1 MRNGCRSKN
10 GPQIRLQRLD
20 LLFLFR
26 RREENVRRGSRKI
39 RQRCRGG
46 STQFVQLNLK
56 RPINNYKTS
65 FEATRRIVFV
75 AGPGVEILDLV
86 GPLQVFARAADM
98 FRREN
103 PGSPPIYSVEVVTIS
118 RQRSLLANCGL
129 RITAHKTFREAPG
142 KIDTLLIA
150 GGDAI
155 EQNRIS
161 PEAVRWL
168 KRIAKRIRRIG
179 SVCTGAMFLARAGL
193 LDGRRAT
200 THWNWC
206 RTLIKHAPK
215 ARVDP
220 DPIFV
225 RDENVY
231 TSAGVTAGM
240 DLALAL
246 VEEDYGS
253 RLALQV
259 ARNLVLYLRRP
270 GGQSQ
275 FSAALSLQSTDRK
288 PLRELEAWVLDNLD
302 KPLTV
307 PMLAQRIAM
316 SPRNFARVFA
326 KEMRTTPAK
335 FVERLRVETARRRL
349 EESQNTME
357 TIASECGFG
366 NVNSM
371 RNVFQRTL
379 KIPPG
384 QYRRHFR
391 HVKRGK
397 R

>member
-1 MRNGCRSKN
+1 MLNNHKA
-10 GPQIRLQRLD
+10 GP
-20 LLFLFR
+20 
-26 RREENVRRGSRKI
+26 N
-39 RQRCRGG
+39 
-46 STQFVQLNLK
+46 
-56 RPINNYKTS
+56 PM
-65 FEATRRIVFV
+65 TRRIVFV
-75 AGPGVEILDLV
+75 AGPETEILDLV
-86 GPLQVFARAADM
+86 GPLQVFARASDM
-98 FRREN
+98 YCREHA
-103 PGSPPIYSVEVVTIS
+103 GTQPIYSIEVVS
-118 RQRSLLANCGL
+118 ASAHRSLTANCGL
-129 RITAHKTFREAPG
+129 RFAAHKTFRQVRG
-142 KIDTLLIA
+142 KIDTLLVA

-155 EQNRIS
+155 EQNKIN

-168 KRIAKRIRRIG
+168 RKIAPRVRRVG
-179 SVCTGAMFLARAGL
+179 SVCTGALLLARAGL

-206 RTLIKHAPK
+206 ETLIRRAPR
-215 ARVDP
+215 ADVDP

-275 FSAALSLQSTDRK
+275 FSAALSLQETDRK
-288 PLRELEAWVLDNLD
+288 PLRELEAWVLDHLGMS
-302 KPLTV
+302 LTV
-307 PMLAQRIAM
+307 PVLAQRVAM
-316 SPRNFARVFA
+316 SPRNFARVFTT
-326 KEMRTTPAK
+326 EMKTTPAK
-335 FVERLRVETARRRL
+335 FVERLRVEAARRRL
-349 EESQNTME
+349 EESQNSME
-357 TIASECGFG
+357 TIAAECGFG
-366 NVNSM
+366 NVNAM

-391 HVKRGK
+391 HEKRK
-397 R
+397 RTR

>member
-1 MRNGCRSKN
+1 M
-10 GPQIRLQRLD
+10 
-20 LLFLFR
+20 
-26 RREENVRRGSRKI
+26 
-39 RQRCRGG
+39 
-46 STQFVQLNLK
+46 
-56 RPINNYKTS
+56 
-65 FEATRRIVFV
+65 FV

-86 GPLQVFARAADM
+86 GPLQVFASAADM
-98 FRREN
+98 HAREN
-103 PGSPPIYSVEVVTIS
+103 PGSPPIYSVEVATVSS
-118 RQRSLLANCGL
+118 RRSLIANCGL
-129 RITAHKTFREAPG
+129 PITADKTFREVRG
-142 KIDTLLIA
+142 TIDTLLVA

-155 EQNRIS
+155 EQNEVT

-168 KRIAKRIRRIG
+168 KRISPRIRRVG
-179 SVCTGAMFLARAGL
+179 SVCTGAMLLARAGL

-206 RTLIKHAPK
+206 QTLIKRAPR
-215 ARVDP
+215 ALVDA

-246 VEEDYGS
+246 VEEDHGS

-275 FSAALSLQSTDRK
+275 FSAALSLQLTDRK
-288 PLRELEAWVLDNLD
+288 PLRELEAWVLDNLQ

-307 PMLAQRIAM
+307 PLLAQRVAM

-326 KEMRTTPAK
+326 KEMNTTPAK
-335 FVERLRVETARRRL
+335 FVERLRVEAARRRL
-349 EESQNTME
+349 EESHNSME
-357 TIASECGFG
+357 MIASECGFG

-371 RNVFQRTL
+371 RNIFQRTL
-379 KIPPG
+379 KIAPG

-391 HVKRGK
+391 HVKNSV
-397 R
+397 

>member
-1 MRNGCRSKN
+1 
-10 GPQIRLQRLD
+10 
-20 LLFLFR
+20 
-26 RREENVRRGSRKI
+26 
-39 RQRCRGG
+39 
-46 STQFVQLNLK
+46 
-56 RPINNYKTS
+56 
-65 FEATRRIVFV
+65 VFV

-86 GPLQVFARAADM
+86 GPLQVFARASEMHA
-98 FRREN
+98 RAN
-103 PGSPPIYSVEVVTIS
+103 PGSAPIYSVEVVTIS
-118 RQRSLLANCGL
+118 SRRSLIANCGL
-129 RITAHKTFREAPG
+129 RIGAHRSFREVRG
-142 KIDTLLIA
+142 NIDSLLIA
-150 GGDAI
+150 GGNAI
-155 EQNRIS
+155 EQNEIS

-168 KRIAKRIRRIG
+168 KKIAPRIRRVG
-179 SVCTGAMFLARAGL
+179 SVCTGAMLLAQAGL

-206 RTLIKHAPK
+206 QTLIKRAPR
-215 ARVDP
+215 ADVDP
-220 DPIFV
+220 DPIFI

-275 FSAALSLQSTDRK
+275 FSAALSLQATDRK
-288 PLRELEAWVLDNLD
+288 PLRELETWVLDNLH

-307 PMLAQRIAM
+307 SLLAQRVAM

-326 KEMRTTPAK
+326 KEMKTTPAK
-335 FVERLRVETARRRL
+335 FVERLRIEVARRRL
-349 EESQNTME
+349 EESQNSME
-357 TIASECGFG
+357 TIATECGFG

-379 KIPPG
+379 KTPPG

-391 HVKRGK
+391 HVKHRQKGK
-397 R
+397 PKR

>member
-1 MRNGCRSKN
+1 MKRALNN
-10 GPQIRLQRLD
+10 N
-20 LLFLFR
+20 
-26 RREENVRRGSRKI
+26 REP
-39 RQRCRGG
+39 
-46 STQFVQLNLK
+46 VQP
-56 RPINNYKTS
+56 R
-65 FEATRRIVFV
+65 TRRIVFV
-75 AGPGVEILDLV
+75 AAPGTEILDLV
-86 GPLQVFARAADM
+86 GPLQVFARASEM
-98 FRREN
+98 FAREH
-103 PGSPPIYSVEVVTIS
+103 PAAPPTYSVEVVTIS
-118 RQRSLLANCGL
+118 ARRSLIANCGL
-129 RITAHKTFREAPG
+129 RITAHKTFREVRG

-150 GGDAI
+150 GGNAI
-155 EQNRIS
+155 EQDQVS
-161 PEAVRWL
+161 ADVVRWL
-168 KRIAKRIRRIG
+168 RKIAGRIRRIG
-179 SVCTGAMFLARAGL
+179 SVCTGAMLLARAGL

-206 RTLIKHAPK
+206 QTLINRAPR
-215 ARVDP
+215 ADVDP

-246 VEEDYGS
+246 VEEDHGA

-275 FSAALSLQSTDRK
+275 FSAALSLQLTDRK
-288 PLRELEAWVLDNLD
+288 PLRDLEAWVLDNLN

-307 PMLAQRIAM
+307 PVLAQRVAM
-316 SPRNFARVFA
+316 SPRNFARVFI
-326 KEMRTTPAK
+326 KEMKTTPAK
-335 FVERLRVETARRRL
+335 FVERLRVEAARRRL
-349 EESQNTME
+349 EESQNSME

-371 RNVFQRTL
+371 RNVFQRAL

-391 HVKRGK
+391 HVKHRP
-397 R
+397 RRRAH